1 MFRFST
7 DSISGSSSSM
17 LPDSKGSKDLITFP
31 LGSTK
36 TLLPL
41 FADLITNFLDSI
53 DLKID
58 FAKCWWGPM
67 LSPNHASSE
76 MFTIKLEIQ
85 DLKFP

>member
-1 MFRFST
+1 MN
-7 DSISGSSSSM
+7 
-17 LPDSKGSKDLITFP
+17 
-31 LGSTK
+31 

-41 FADLITNFLDSI
+41 FADLIKNFLDSI

-76 MFTIKLEIQ
+76 MFTIKLDFSVLFFIK
-85 DLKFP
+85 LGKIIS

>member
-1 MFRFST
+1 
-7 DSISGSSSSM
+7 M
-17 LPDSKGSKDLITFP
+17 LPASKGSKDLITFP
-31 LGSTK
+31 LGSMN

-41 FADLITNFLDSI
+41 FADLIKNFLDSI

-76 MFTIKLEIQ
+76 MFTIKLDFSVLFFIK
-85 DLKFP
+85 LGKIIS